1 MIWLAQGVGIL
12 AITAF
17 LLSYQQKK
25 RKNIILLNVTSRA
38 LYILQYL
45 LLGAFEGALL
55 DVVGILASLLAQNKD
70 RPIIKKHIRLFFILT
85 SGIIIFSGLLLYE
98 DIFSLFPIAGVLLH
112 TGAFWLTNEK
122 HIRRVSFI
130 GSPFWMV
137 YNLSQMA
144 YSSSL
149 GDFLSMVSIGT
160 AMWRYDRKRKP
171 KKEEK
176 L

>member
-1 MIWLAQGVGIL
+1 MKWIPQIIGLLAV
-12 AITAF
+12 ATF

-45 LLGAFEGALL
+45 LLGAFEGAVL

-70 RPIIKKHIRLFFILT
+70 RPIIKKHIRLYFVLANV
-85 SGIIIFSGLLLYE
+85 IIILPGLLIYE
-98 DIFSLFPIAGVLLH
+98 DVFSLFPIAGALLH